1 MNKIGFVGLGR
12 MGGNMAARL
21 MDAGHELY
29 GTARNRAHV
38 QSLIDQGL
46 EWRDTAREVAEAVDV
61 LFTSLPDDDALLAVA
76 SGPSGVIAGL
86 APDKVWVD
94 TSTVSPM
101 LARGLAR
108 RVREHGAVLLAS
120 PVSGSVPQVQ
130 SGSLTIIV
138 GGPRDAFTRVES
150 ILWELGTPYYVGDN
164 DQALIL
170 KLAINVS
177 LAVQT
182 LAFAE
187 GYLLALRSGVD
198 ADVAQD
204 LMLSSAIASPA
215 VKGRA
220 PLMLDPPEEAWFD
233 IGFMQKDV
241 ELALEAARQLQVPL
255 PSAGRADEVLA
266 VAQELGYEHS
276 DIAALLQVLRRMTAA
291 DGLAA

>member
-38 QSLIDQGL
+38 QPLIDQGL
-46 EWRDTAREVAEAVDV
+46 VWLDTARDVAEEVDV

-76 SGPSGVIAGL
+76 SGPDGVIAGL
-86 APDKVWVD
+86 APGKVWVD

-101 LARGLAR
+101 AARGLAR
-108 RVREHGAVLLAS
+108 RVREHGAALLAS

-138 GGPRDAFTRVES
+138 GGPRDAFAQIES

-164 DQALIL
+164 GQALIL

-198 ADVAQD
+198 ADVARD
-204 LMLSSAIASPA
+204 LMTSSAIASPA
-215 VKGRA
+215 LKARA

-233 IGFMQKDV
+233 IGFMQKDI
-241 ELALEAARQLQVPL
+241 ELALEAAREFQVPL
-255 PSAGRADEVLA
+255 PSAGRADEVLTI
-266 VAQELGYEHS
+266 AQEFGYEHS
-276 DIAALLQVLRRMTAA
+276 DIAALLLVLRRMTAA

>member
-1 MNKIGFVGLGR
+1 
-12 MGGNMAARL
+12 
-21 MDAGHELY
+21 
-29 GTARNRAHV
+29 
-38 QSLIDQGL
+38 
-46 EWRDTAREVAEAVDV
+46 
-61 LFTSLPDDDALLAVA
+61 
-76 SGPSGVIAGL
+76 
-86 APDKVWVD
+86 
-94 TSTVSPM
+94 M

>member
-198 ADVAQD
+198 ADVARD

>member
-21 MDAGHELY
+21 MDAGHDLY

-38 QSLIDQGL
+38 QPLIDQGL

-76 SGPSGVIAGL
+76 SGPDGVIAGL
-86 APDKVWVD
+86 GPGKVWVD

-101 LARGLAR
+101 AARGLAR
-108 RVREHGAVLLAS
+108 RVRAHGAALLAS

-138 GGPRDAFTRVES
+138 GGPLDAFTQVES
-150 ILWELGTPYYVGDN
+150 ILWELGTPHYVGDN

-198 ADVAQD
+198 ADVARE
-204 LMLSSAIASPA
+204 LMMSSAIASPA
-215 VKGRA
+215 LKARA

-233 IGFMQKDV
+233 IGFMQKDL

-255 PSAGRADEVLA
+255 PSAGRADEVLT